1 MFMFR
6 KKNKDTTRKSI
17 WVDENFI
24 SHPDAI
30 GIIFY
35 VAVILALITGTGVY
49 YMLRL

>member
-1 MFMFR
+1 MFGR
-6 KKNKDTTRKSI
+6 KKKDTTRKSI

-35 VAVILALITGTGVY
+35 VAVVFAIVWGAGIY
-49 YMLRL
+49 YMLRLPF